1 MSIIKNKLATYL
13 DDEEDSY
20 ISVAN
25 ITGFTLIDYF
35 SGYSTDNIYG
45 FPTINGGLVP
55 SLISMV
61 GSSATGKTTLA
72 IQMIGGALENWRRV
86 SGKNDTGEFIF
97 FDVEH
102 NTPINRIKSIL
113 NWTDRDI
120 LNNLEYIDYT
130 NSMLDIYNKI
140 RTIAYE
146 KEKNKNLLL
155 HETEYR
161 DIDSDSLTVYA
172 PTFVLVDSVAVLT
185 FDMEEFEMDKDG
197 NVKHAENLFNNTDG
211 AKEARGIIS
220 LIKKVKVY
228 LKKYNIV
235 LLMINH
241 ITNQIVMN
249 AYDMPKK
256 FLPFLKPGERLK
268 GGDEMIFQSY
278 SILNLEGKEK
288 IDEKKPIYGDDIR
301 GMLVKTT
308 FIKNKGNIE
317 GLPFTMVFDQKT
329 GFRPELSDLEF
340 LLEKNYGISGSPL
353 SYKLD
358 IYPSVSFTRKSV
370 LETCKENLIFAMAL
384 KLTVKIYLYSVLTIG
399 KDAPDLKSF
408 AENVSEEK
416 LKLFIYTYS
425 ELYPGYLH
433 HDTNIDVEKMYE
445 KLWMFNG
452 SDLNIFSNVNVTKFD
467 IENFKKDVEIID
479 GVSTEI
485 EYANDNYK
493 FVTPLEGVVVN
504 CEDEKLSYTVPQED

>member
-1 MSIIKNKLATYL
+1 
-13 DDEEDSY
+13 
-20 ISVAN
+20 
-25 ITGFTLIDYF
+25 
-35 SGYSTDNIYG
+35 
-45 FPTINGGLVP
+45 
-55 SLISMV
+55 
-61 GSSATGKTTLA
+61 
-72 IQMIGGALENWRRV
+72 
-86 SGKNDTGEFIF
+86 
-97 FDVEH
+97 
-102 NTPINRIKSIL
+102 
-113 NWTDRDI
+113 
-120 LNNLEYIDYT
+120 
-130 NSMLDIYNKI
+130 
-140 RTIAYE
+140 
-146 KEKNKNLLL
+146 
-155 HETEYR
+155 
-161 DIDSDSLTVYA
+161 
-172 PTFVLVDSVAVLT
+172 
-185 FDMEEFEMDKDG
+185 
-197 NVKHAENLFNNTDG
+197 
-211 AKEARGIIS
+211 
-220 LIKKVKVY
+220 
-228 LKKYNIV
+228 
-235 LLMINH
+235 
-241 ITNQIVMN
+241 
-249 AYDMPKK
+249 
-256 FLPFLKPGERLK
+256 
-268 GGDEMIFQSY
+268 MIFQSY

-317 GLPFTMVFDQKT
+317 GLPFTTVFDQKT